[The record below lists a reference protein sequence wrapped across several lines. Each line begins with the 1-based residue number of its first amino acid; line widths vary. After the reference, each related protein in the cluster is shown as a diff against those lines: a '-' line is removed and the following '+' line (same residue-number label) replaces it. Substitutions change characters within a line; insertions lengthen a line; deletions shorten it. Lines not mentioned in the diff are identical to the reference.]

1 MRKYDSYKDSGIEWI
16 GEIPK
21 HWSVSRLKFNS
32 KIKTGY
38 TPPMDNSENY
48 SDDGMIW
55 VKPDN
60 LEYFKPILDSKEKIS
75 PLGIKEQNIIAKDSV
90 LLCCIGSIGK
100 FGIAGLDLLTN
111 QQICGITFN
120 NSLLPSYGKY
130 LVYVTEEE
138 LNKYANGNVVR
149 ILNATSLGNIEYPIP
164 VIEEQTAIANYLDQ
178 KTNQIDDLIAKK
190 ERLIQLLEEERTA
203 IINQA
208 VTKGLDPTVPMKDS
222 GIEWLGEIPEHWEVK
237 RMNFISTKIGDGLH
251 GTPTYVEESVFPF
264 INGNNIGEGV
274 IIITDRTK
282 FVSEEEYK
290 SNQKTFTPNTLLMS
304 INGTIGNLAYY
315 NGESIMLGKSV
326 AYINL
331 ESNVNKEFI
340 YYYLKSEIAKDY
352 INMELSGSTI
362 KNLSLYSINKTPIPY
377 PKKEEQIEIVNFIKT
392 KVVEIGKIISK
403 TQQEI
408 ELLKEYKTA
417 LISEVVTGK
426 VDVRNEKLN

>member
-1 MRKYDSYKDSGIEWI
+1 
-16 GEIPK
+16 
-21 HWSVSRLKFNS
+21 
-32 KIKTGY
+32 
-38 TPPMDNSENY
+38 
-48 SDDGMIW
+48 MIW